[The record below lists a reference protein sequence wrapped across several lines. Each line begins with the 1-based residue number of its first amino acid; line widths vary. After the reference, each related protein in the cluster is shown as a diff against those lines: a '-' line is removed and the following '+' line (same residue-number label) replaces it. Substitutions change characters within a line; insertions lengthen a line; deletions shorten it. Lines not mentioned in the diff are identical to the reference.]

1 MAKVEIENPKVI
13 TFSFRQEKG
22 DPDYGTCLW
31 ARFHFDTQAYT
42 MFVESDCGSYSYGW
56 VPTPN
61 SETFL
66 HLMARCEGEYILGK
80 IASQSELGREA
91 IHRNIVDKLTAE
103 FSEDDLS
110 DTEWEAIRH
119 CCMVNDPADII
130 EGVYDILDCTVAE
143 APRDE
148 YGFWEDIEYDYP
160 ASAKKIAEIFEKHI
174 RPAIQEMRKEH
185 G

>member
-80 IASQSELGREA
+80 ISSMTE
-91 IHRNIVDKLTAE
+91 VDVDRT
-103 FSEDDLS
+103 FSNLS
-110 DTEWEAIRH
+110 DLLSDEDYEEYTWQNIRSCIEQPCIELAVSEVLDAI
-119 CCMVNDPADII
+119 P
-130 EGVYDILDCTVAE
+130 VYTTCIPKEHEIYEC
-143 APRDE
+143 
-148 YGFWEDIEYDYP
+148 FEYDYP
-160 ASAKKIAEIFEKHI
+160 RRAKIIAQIFEQYI